1 MRDGNAR
8 GMTEEHRHRISASLR
23 PISGIACG
31 LGIVAIWL
39 SVMWVLWNYL
49 LSLFP

>member
-8 GMTEEHRHRISASLR
+8 GMTEEHRTPAWLR